1 MSINVI
7 EDALEIQRIESHLHP
22 EPSYDLNDH
31 TMPTGLEEI
40 WRFTPL
46 KRFTAL
52 LEEGGKTGYLDWQ
65 VEIPAEATFEM
76 IDIDDYKALA
86 IEKPVDR
93 VSAIAVE
100 RAEQAAHLSIG
111 AGVVIPEPIV
121 FTGTASGKH
130 SAEVFLVEIGAQAE
144 VTLVLH
150 YKGTGTYAC
159 KYDIRVGDGAQVNV
173 VYVNDWDDATTH
185 GGQLDLEIG
194 RDARVR
200 TVQASVGGSAIRLA
214 ERFRYAGPGGELE
227 AYGLYF
233 VDADE
238 HVQHRIVVDHTAPRT
253 KSDVDYRGALQGKGA
268 HAVWIGD
275 VLIRNVAQ
283 GITTFES
290 NKNLVLTDGCRAD
303 SVPNLEIETG
313 DVEDAGHAS
322 STGRFDDEQLF
333 YLKSRGI
340 PEDEARR
347 LVVRGFFFDII
358 RRVRIPHIEERLLQ
372 QVEEELDKAAAAKA
386 SR

>member
-1 MSINVI
+1 MTTETSPN
-7 EDALEIQRIESHLHP
+7 ALTLERIESHLHP

-46 KRFTAL
+46 KRFTSL
-52 LEEGGKTGYLDWQ
+52 LEEGTTTGYLDWQ
-65 VEIPAEATFEM
+65 VELPETVEFAM
-76 IDIDDYKALA
+76 ISIDEYKQRAV
-86 IEKPVDR
+86 EKPVDR
-93 VSAIAVE
+93 VSAIAVT
-100 RAEQAAHLSIG
+100 RAEEAANLRIP
-111 AGVVIPEPIV
+111 ANAVIAEPIV
-121 FTGTASGKH
+121 FNGRANGDH
-130 SAEVFLVEIGAQAE
+130 VAEVFLVEVGAHAE
-144 VTLVLH
+144 ATLVLH
-150 YKGTGTYAC
+150 YSGNGTYAC

-185 GGQLDLEIG
+185 GGQLDLEVG

-253 KSDVDYRGALQGKGA
+253 KSDVDYRGALQGKGS

-275 VLIRNVAQ
+275 VLIRKVAE
-283 GITTFES
+283 GINTFEA

-313 DVEDAGHAS
+313 DVEDAGHSS
-322 STGRFDDEQLF
+322 STGRFDEEQLF

-347 LVVRGFFFDII
+347 LVVHGFFHDII
-358 RRVRIPHIEERLLQ
+358 RRVRIPSIEERLLE
-372 QVEEELDKAAAAKA
+372 QVEEELDKAQAARDA
-386 SR
+386 R

>member
-1 MSINVI
+1 MSIDTIAN
-7 EDALEIQRIESHLHP
+7 ALELERIESHLHP
-22 EPSYDLNDH
+22 EPSYDLAHH
-31 TMPTGLEEI
+31 TMPVGLEEI

-46 KRFTAL
+46 KRFKAL
-52 LEEGGKTGYLDWQ
+52 LSEGEKTGFLDWQ
-65 VEIPAEATFEM
+65 VDVPEKAVFSM
-76 IDIDDYKALA
+76 ISIDEYKTRAV
-86 IEKPVDR
+86 EKPVDR

-100 RAEQAAHLSIG
+100 RASEAAFLSIESG
-111 AGVVIPEPIV
+111 AVIAEPIV
-121 FTGTASGKH
+121 FTGTAGGEH
-130 SAEVFLVEIGAQAE
+130 VAEVFLVEIGAHAE

-150 YKGTGTYAC
+150 YQGSGTYGC

-173 VYVNDWDDATTH
+173 VYVNDWEADTTH
-185 GGQLDLEIG
+185 GGQLDLEVG

-200 TVQASVGGSAIRLA
+200 TVQASMGGSAIRLA

-227 AYGLYF
+227 AYGIYF

-268 HAVWIGD
+268 HSVWIGD
-275 VLIRNVAQ
+275 VLIRKVAQ

-347 LVVRGFFFDII
+347 LVVHGFFFDII
-358 RRVRIPHIEERLLQ
+358 RRVRVPHIEERLLA
-372 QVEEELDKAAAAKA
+372 QVEEELDKAAAAKGA
-386 SR
+386 Q